1 MDKVGQSDVA
11 HSLKQIMFVEREI
24 EAQKIELALR
34 PDFNLVDAFRL
45 FDVKAM
51 GGCSF
56 QDFVDGLRSSLQI
69 SHLDI
74 EAVQMFFHRFDRGLG
89 HISFNNFAE
98 AVLPFTPDYAHMVT
112 ERPDFYIR
120 QGCDGKE
127 FFCADTRLALA
138 KLMQCLFAGERQVE
152 CIRQELAS
160 RQNFDVR
167 AVFAFIDV
175 DCDDYIR
182 AVELRDFFAQ

>member
-1 MDKVGQSDVA
+1 
-11 HSLKQIMFVEREI
+11 
-24 EAQKIELALR
+24 
-34 PDFNLVDAFRL
+34 
-45 FDVKAM
+45 
-51 GGCSF
+51 
-56 QDFVDGLRSSLQI
+56 
-69 SHLDI
+69 
-74 EAVQMFFHRFDRGLG
+74 MFFHRFDRGLG

-167 AVFAFIDV
+167 AVFAFIDG